1 MRTKTG
7 MLTVLG
13 RMAPGS
19 FIPLHIHTD
28 IEQTYVLEGSLEDEQ
43 GAVTAGNFV
52 WRPGGNTHL
61 ARAPNGCLSIS
72 FFTKPNKFFD
82 DVPWF
87 NDLAK
92 EKSKTRSDLPSDTR
106 DFRRGCLHVRLLLGA
121 GRSSRQSRRLAP
133 PPVGADLIAPPPCV
147 PRAPLWVPGIPPLGA
162 ATLAA
167 AL

>member
-1 MRTKTG
+1 MAAQAPAQTKRPTMEEILSTPRSTFVDVEHMPWTASKFPGVEVKILYQDEATG
-7 MLTVLG
+7 MLTVLT

-19 FIPLHIHTD
+19 FIPLHVHTD

-43 GAVTAGNFV
+43 GAATAGNFV

-87 NDLAK
+87 TDLAK
-92 EKSKTRSDLPSDTR
+92 EKSKI
-106 DFRRGCLHVRLLLGA
+106 
-121 GRSSRQSRRLAP
+121 
-133 PPVGADLIAPPPCV
+133 PV
-147 PRAPLWVPGIPPLGA
+147 
-162 ATLAA
+162 
-167 AL
+167 